1 MVNDRDFDGIPDKMD
16 STFNTPEEVAEMK
29 GIKSPM
35 QMRIEEEQLHK
46 IWQANIPIMV
56 KQKGDEFEIIYE
68 EEYDNSI
75 RELLYPPR
83 IICFSPIKQALFFS

>member
-1 MVNDRDFDGIPDKMD
+1 MVNDRDFDGIPDEMD
-16 STFNTPEEVAEMK
+16 STFNTPEEVLEMK

-46 IWQANIPIMV
+46 IWQANIPVMV

-75 RELLYPPR
+75 RSLLYPPKIQR
-83 IICFSPIKQALFFS
+83 VYRGRR

>member
-1 MVNDRDFDGIPDKMD
+1 MVNDRDFDGIPDKID
-16 STFNTPEEVAEMK
+16 STFNTPEEVLEMK
-29 GIKSPM
+29 GIKSPL

-46 IWQANIPIMV
+46 IWQANIPVMV

-75 RELLYPPR
+75 RSLLYPPKIQR
-83 IICFSPIKQALFFS
+83 VYRGRR